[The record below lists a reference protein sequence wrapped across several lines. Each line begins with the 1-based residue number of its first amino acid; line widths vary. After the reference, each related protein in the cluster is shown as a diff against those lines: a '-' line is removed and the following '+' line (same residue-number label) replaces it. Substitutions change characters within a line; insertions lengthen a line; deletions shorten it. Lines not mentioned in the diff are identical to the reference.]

1 MNLDESTRRAY
12 TCATTPRRDPV
23 TSVRLFSDRYSRYD
37 EGKIGKKRKQKKK
50 KGRKGIGDTR
60 KIEITL
66 EFHLVETIER

>member
-50 KGRKGIGDTR
+50 KKEEKGLEIRGRLKLHWNFI
-60 KIEITL
+60 
-66 EFHLVETIER
+66 

>member
-50 KGRKGIGDTR
+50 KEEKGLEIRGRLKLHWNFI
-60 KIEITL
+60 
-66 EFHLVETIER
+66 